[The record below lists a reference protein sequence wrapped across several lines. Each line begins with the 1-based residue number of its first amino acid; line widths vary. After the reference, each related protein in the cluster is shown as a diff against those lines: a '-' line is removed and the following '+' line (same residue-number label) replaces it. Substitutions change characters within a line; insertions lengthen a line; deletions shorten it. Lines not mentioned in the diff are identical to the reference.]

1 MMFKKKIKLAA
12 LSSAAVLMTAC
23 SLPGLGAGLTE
34 EGNITIATQSST
46 EMVILG
52 YIVQGM
58 VNHYS
63 EINAD
68 VIQNLGSSTMVTQA
82 LAQGDA
88 DVAAASY
95 TGTALTGELGMDPIT
110 DPDEAREAV
119 TEGFREQY
127 NMKYFPS
134 YGFENTY
141 AFLVTSELAEEHG
154 LETISDLE
162 PIAGDLTAGVDNSWM
177 EREGDGYRAFLE
189 AYDFDFDTVYPMEIG
204 LVYDAVQSGNM
215 DIVLGYSTDGRI
227 ASYDLVFL
235 EDDLN
240 FFPPYDASPSA
251 LYDTLEEYP
260 LLEDIL
266 LKLEG
271 MIETDHMQEMNFIAD
286 EYLIEPATVATEF
299 LEANNY
305 FEDSEPYLEP
315 VGGE

>member
-1 MMFKKKIKLAA
+1 MNVKKKLKVAA
-12 LSSAAVLMTAC
+12 LTSSALLTTAC
-23 SLPGLGAGLTE
+23 TLPGLGASVAE

-63 EINAD
+63 EISAD
-68 VIQNLGSSTMVTQA
+68 VIQNLGSSTMVNQA
-82 LAQGDA
+82 LVQGDA

-110 DPDEAREAV
+110 DPDEAREVV
-119 TEGFREQY
+119 TEGFKEQY
-127 NMKYFPS
+127 NIKYYPS

-141 AFLVTSELAEEHG
+141 AFLVTSELAEEYN
-154 LETISDLE
+154 LETVSDLG
-162 PIAGDLTAGVDNSWM
+162 PISEDLVAGVDNSWM

-189 AYDFDFDTVYPMEIG
+189 TYDFDFDTVYPMEIG

-215 DIVLGYSTDGRI
+215 DVVLGYSTDGRI
-227 ASYDLVFL
+227 ASYNLVLL

-251 LYDTLEEYP
+251 LFDTIEEFP
-260 LLEDIL
+260 LLDDIL
-266 LKLEG
+266 LKMEG
-271 MIETDHMQEMNFIAD
+271 TIDTEIMQEMNYIAD
-286 EYLIEPATVATEF
+286 EYLIEPATVAREF
-299 LEANNY
+299 LESNNF
-305 FEDSEPYLEP
+305 FEDKEPYLEP
-315 VGGE
+315 IGGE